1 MQVLKRALATL
12 AIAAMPLSSV
22 VATSAHAQQDEV
34 AASEGEGAE
43 YWLVRIAPA
52 VVLVSLFIYVAFID
66 DEEDTVSP

>member
-1 MQVLKRALATL
+1 MQVFKRALATL

-34 AASEGEGAE
+34 AATEEGAE